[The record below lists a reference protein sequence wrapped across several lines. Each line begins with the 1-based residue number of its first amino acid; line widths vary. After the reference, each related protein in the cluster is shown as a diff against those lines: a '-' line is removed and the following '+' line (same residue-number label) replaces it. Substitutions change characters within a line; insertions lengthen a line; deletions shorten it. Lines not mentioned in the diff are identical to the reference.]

1 MQPRAVADLAGSLA
15 ADKKANRPV
24 LLDLTR
30 LSIMTD
36 YFMIASAQ
44 SRVQATAIADHIEHE
59 LKQRGVLPLG
69 KEFDPSGKWL
79 LLDYG
84 SVIVHIFQ
92 EEARQFY
99 NLERLWGEAPLITL

>member
-1 MQPRAVADLAGSLA
+1 MQPRAVADLAGRLA
-15 ADKKANRPV
+15 NEKKADRPV
-24 LLDLTR
+24 ILDLTR

-44 SRVQATAIADHIEHE
+44 SRVQAAAIADHIEYE
-59 LKQRGVLPLG
+59 LKQQGVLPMG
-69 KEFDPSGKWL
+69 KELDPGGKWL